1 MELNLPILDK
11 LANSQKILIAG
22 AGGGFDVFVGLP
34 IYFTLKA
41 LGKTVYLANY
51 SFSEISL
58 VKHVSEPIV
67 LIEDDLIGARGLVN
81 RVMPY
86 YPEGYLAQWF
96 KETCD
101 EDVTVWM
108 FSRPGVVQLTE
119 SYKKLIEHLN
129 GIDALI
135 LVDGGVDSIMR
146 GNEDNP
152 ATMLEDSITLCA
164 VNSIDIPVK
173 ILGCL
178 GFGTEMIDGM
188 SHYHALENIAAL
200 AKESAFYG
208 SCALTPQMCAF
219 QLYEAALRYVWDQ
232 PFHQKSHISTQ
243 VIPAVHGEMGN
254 HHLYEEEDFAQRVR
268 VCVSPLMSLYW
279 FFDAMAVYR
288 RNLIAPALTQTTS
301 VREALAITSTLRH
314 TLEIRPRK
322 NIPY

>member
-11 LANSQKILIAG
+11 LADSTNILIAG
-22 AGGGFDVFVGLP
+22 AGGGFDIFVGLP

-41 LGKTVYLANY
+41 LGKTVHLANY
-51 SFSEISL
+51 SFSEMAL

-67 LIEDDLIGARGLVN
+67 LIEDDLIGAHGMVN
-81 RVMPY
+81 RVLPY

-96 KETCD
+96 KETHH
-101 EDVTVWM
+101 EDITIWM
-108 FSRPGVVQLTE
+108 FSRPGVVQLIE
-119 SYKKLIEHLN
+119 SYNKLIEHL
-129 GIDALI
+129 GRIDALI

-164 VNSIDIPVK
+164 INSLDIPVK

-188 SHYHALENIAAL
+188 CHYHALENIAAL
-200 AKESAFYG
+200 AKEGPFLG
-208 SCALTPQMCAF
+208 SCALTPQMQAF

-254 HHLYEEEDFAQRVR
+254 YHLYDDDFAQRVR
-268 VCVSPLMSLYW
+268 VSLSPLMSLYW
-279 FFDAMAVYR
+279 FFDAMTVYR
-288 RNLIAPALTQTTS
+288 HNLIAPALSQTSS
-301 VREALAITSTLRH
+301 VREALGIASTLRH
-314 TLEIRPRK
+314 NFQIRPRK